1 MKKFNSV
8 LAFVVFV
15 AVLAV
20 AGSAFARYIGS
31 YDLIVP
37 RLGGTAY
44 SGTLTKVNYSRGVDN
59 NTSNGAGYTMYSAIY
74 HPSTTRV
81 TPSYSLPSGA
91 RILLSYNS
99 GQNMPGTG
107 YRLGHTNKLTTI
119 VNVES
124 IGTWSPDEY

>member
-74 HPSTTRV
+74 HPSTTRD
-81 TPSYSLPSGA
+81 SE
-91 RILLSYNS
+91 LLAPVRRPDTAVLQLWPEHAGHGLSPRAYEQAHDHCER
-99 GQNMPGTG
+99 GV
-107 YRLGHTNKLTTI
+107 YRY
-119 VNVES
+119 VE
-124 IGTWSPDEY
+124 P